1 MSFITSKSTSE
12 MSNLTAIVLFCVIV
26 VECLLVFSGNIFTIT
41 VFWQHRN
48 RLKRTSFLLINL
60 AVADLFVG
68 IGQMTITGTIF
79 ILHHID
85 LIAIAFLTT
94 FYFASLFFLAVISM
108 ERAYALIWP
117 LRHRVAS
124 TKGYIYCVI
133 LVWVCGLS
141 TGTLSFPVVNGILK
155 VELWQVILSSLFI
168 LPLMIICVSYL
179 AIRKRL
185 NRRAPAI
192 DMAHNRQNGLQ
203 QSKKLSRTLFIV
215 IAVSLVCWLPIII
228 FHFID
233 YVCSTC
239 VSLTLRLSLTVF
251 HLANSLSNPIIY
263 SFRIPFFRET
273 LKRMKFRKHSKQYR
287 VTYRT

>member
-1 MSFITSKSTSE
+1 MSDI
-12 MSNLTAIVLFCVIV
+12 TAIAILCAIV
-26 VECLLVFSGNIFTIT
+26 VEFVLVFSGNIFTIF
-41 VFWQHRN
+41 VFWKHRN

-60 AVADLFVG
+60 AVADLLVG

-79 ILHHID
+79 ILHHIGSIIFSY
-85 LIAIAFLTT
+85 IAIAFLTT
-94 FYFASLFFLAVISM
+94 FYFASLFSLAVISL

-124 TKGYIYCVI
+124 AKGYIYSVI
-133 LVWVCGLS
+133 LVWLCGLS
-141 TGTLSFPVVNGILK
+141 TGTLSFPVVNGILN

-179 AIRKRL
+179 AIHRKL
-185 NRRAPAI
+185 NFRVPAI
-192 DMAHNRQNGLQ
+192 DMAQNRQNGLQ

-215 IAVSLVCWLPIII
+215 IAVSLVCWFPITIAY
-228 FHFID
+228 FVN

-239 VSLTLRLSLTVF
+239 VSSTLRFSLTVF
-251 HLANSLSNPIIY
+251 HLANSLCNPIIY

-273 LKRMKFRKHSKQYR
+273 LKGLKFRKHSKQYR

>member
-1 MSFITSKSTSE
+1 
-12 MSNLTAIVLFCVIV
+12 
-26 VECLLVFSGNIFTIT
+26 
-41 VFWQHRN
+41 
-48 RLKRTSFLLINL
+48 
-60 AVADLFVG
+60 
-68 IGQMTITGTIF
+68 MTMTGTIF

-94 FYFASLFFLAVISM
+94 FYFASLFSLAVISL

-124 TKGYIYCVI
+124 TKGYIYSVI
-133 LVWVCGLS
+133 LVWVCGFS
-141 TGTLSFPVVNGILK
+141 TGTLSFPVASGILN
-155 VELWQVILSSLFI
+155 VELWQVILGSLFI

-179 AIRKRL
+179 AIRRRL
-185 NRRAPAI
+185 NRRAPVI
-192 DMAHNRQNGLQ
+192 DVAHNRQNGLQ

-215 IAVSLVCWLPIII
+215 IAVSLVCWFPITIAY
-228 FHFID
+228 FIV

-239 VSLTLRLSLTVF
+239 VSPTLRLSLTVF
-251 HLANSLSNPIIY
+251 HLANSLGNPIIY

-287 VTYRT
+287 VTNRT